1 MSQWIDRINNHQ
13 IFSLINN
20 LQSLIEGSR
29 EIAQH
34 DPNANSALERIDK
47 VISYLK
53 SLLSQTDQNLINP
66 GILTN
71 ITPHLNN
78 VLNEINSYSRNHNIG
93 HLNNANTNID
103 NLLPFLGQIPAI
115 STSADLINLKELSE
129 KYYKFL
135 DDLIIKI
142 RTETVSFE
150 NERKNITTR
159 IEELSKEISTQKQRL
174 DNALNDFTNK
184 TSEFINKFIKES
196 IEAENKRRIIFD
208 EESNE
213 RLSETKNAEEK
224 RIEIFKNQMNVF
236 ESTISKLITDSGQK
250 IQDLIKNYEDQVK
263 SKIDF
268 IENQKVYAE
277 KIVGLVSITGMSGG
291 YQRVAN
297 EELKSYKFWT
307 MVAFFSLLGLV
318 IFALVSFH
326 SVASK
331 ETFEW
336 GELLSRLLVTIPFA
350 LLAGFAGLL
359 AERHKRTERINRQRE
374 LEIASIDPFLA
385 TLTDEER
392 NQVKKQVAAKI
403 FGEKNSDDSLTGDKD
418 SKNILEL
425 VEKFLNVI
433 VKLAKH

>member
-425 VEKFLNVI
+425 VEKFRVS
-433 VKLAKH
+433 KFRD